1 MINKYVDRL
10 ESLIYLYR
18 ESDFLQFEGP
28 SGKKADF
35 DDLIWYHIDPITGRN
50 NRYLCGIHGKKG
62 RGNAGNLPGDALSY
76 PYSYLIKVWVI
87 ETTNTNLSANEKKA
101 RTSAARK
108 MLSYMDGDLYVQSE
122 STVRSLNFGER
133 TIARL
138 RPFFDFCA
146 NNGLMRKIDLQA
158 VDNRDRSGHASF
170 DKKLEKLPDISA
182 VLALGNI
189 FSTVFEHVDDK
200 GAVVPGKEVK
210 IHDAMIL
217 TFTLLSLASPNRTS
231 AEIPVLPKQMLQ
243 SHSEREG
250 ELVYYLDWIG
260 SKGYKNNQNHVL
272 SALAEPINKAVNFFF
287 NACEPARILCRFY
300 EKPGRNW
307 KRLLGNFEIEPKLEK
322 NLNLKQQPNLF
333 TLGYALG
340 FYKIDDCVPILK
352 KGADVTCTHP
362 NHRGRFFESKP
373 IFSLRPDDQLS
384 ISKSKKTKLSGLPI
398 LFGYTELPKIFA
410 DKDVVTVREVQ
421 DWWISFY
428 SKKILPEFPFS
439 FSSGESSIKLKSA
452 MFCFLGS
459 WFYGDSNTPGGGGKV
474 LQKTNYA
481 IVPLNSLASSILTR
495 LCPPKN
501 RDSIFT
507 DYGYSSELRLA
518 PNQLRHLTNTLADLS
533 DIPVEII
540 TAWSGRKNSEQTHTY
555 IHTSDEVKS
564 SRVSAIVNPPE
575 FDKNSIRAYS
585 REQLSTDTNL
595 PASITSTGICTQNL
609 HVNPCNYLNDFI
621 SQCLLCPEACH
632 IAGDEIAMELLEK
645 DLGFQTARL
654 ESVTGDIRL
663 AASSAMKKWYVIH
676 SRNVRVLSML
686 IDLMKS
692 CSAGTVIRY
701 SNKNS
706 EFNLIDL
713 NTMVIT
719 KVTCALP
726 NFEARLKV
734 LIDDNVTSA
743 TTDTNPQ
750 LRSLFS
756 SFGLSDKE
764 V

>member
-1 MINKYVDRL
+1 MINKYADRL
-10 ESLIYLYR
+10 ESLICLYR

-28 SGKKADF
+28 GGKKADF
-35 DDLIWYHIDPITGRN
+35 DDRIWYHIDPITGRN

-62 RGNAGNLPGDALSY
+62 RGNAGNLPGDALAY

-87 ETTNTNLSANEKKA
+87 ETTNTNLCASEKKA

-108 MLSYMDGDLYVQSE
+108 MVSHMDGDLYVQSE
-122 STVRSLNFGER
+122 SSIRSLNFGES

-138 RPFFDFCA
+138 RPFLDFCA
-146 NNGLMRKIDLQA
+146 KNGLMKKIDLQA
-158 VDNRDRSGHASF
+158 VDNRDRTGHASF

-200 GAVVPGKEVK
+200 GTVVPGKEVK
-210 IHDAMIL
+210 VHDAMIL

-231 AEIPVLPKQMLQ
+231 AEIPVLPKQILK
-243 SHSEREG
+243 SHSESEG

-260 SKGYKNNQNHVL
+260 SKGYKNNRNHIL

-287 NACEPARILCRFY
+287 NACEPARILCRLY
-300 EKPGRNW
+300 EKPCRNW
-307 KRLLGNFEIEPKLEK
+307 KQLLGNFEIEPKLEK
-322 NLNLKQQPNLF
+322 NLNLNEQPNLF

-340 FYKIDDCVPILK
+340 FYKVNDCVPVLK

-384 ISKSKKTKLSGLPI
+384 VSKSKKTKSSGLPF

-421 DWWISFY
+421 NWWVSFY
-428 SKKILPEFPFS
+428 SKNILPEFPFS
-439 FSSGESSIKLKSA
+439 FSSGESRIKLKSA

-459 WFYGDSNTPGGGGKV
+459 WFYGDSNTPSGCGRI

-481 IVPLNSLASSILTR
+481 IVPLASLASSISTR
-495 LCPPKN
+495 LSPPKN
-501 RDSIFT
+501 RGSIFT

-533 DIPVEII
+533 DIPIEII

-686 IDLMKS
+686 IDLMRS

-719 KVTCALP
+719 KATCALP

-743 TTDTNPQ
+743 STDTNPQ

-764 V
+764 I